1 MDKENNMWSVVLVFV
16 LIALLVSGSLILSL
30 NLYDGLYL
38 AFILICMFKFIY
50 LRKHKSSDSI
60 LDKES

>member
-1 MDKENNMWSVVLVFV
+1 MDNKNSMWSVVLVFV
-16 LIALLVSGSLILSL
+16 LIVLLVLGSLILSL

-50 LRKHKSSDSI
+50 LRRLKSSDSI

>member
-1 MDKENNMWSVVLVFV
+1 MDNKNSMWSVVLVFV
-16 LIALLVSGSLILSL
+16 LIVLLVLGSLILSL

-38 AFILICMFKFIY
+38 AFIIICMFKFIY
-50 LRKHKSSDSI
+50 LRKRKSSDSI